1 MQPWVE
7 QVSGTDGLQQHVQ
20 HARAQGGLV
29 RARAYDGSGDRAGEE
44 REGARD
50 ARCAGWCKEDACAAR
65 GVAGSSGAE
74 RAPARTTSVEPEFA
88 VATTSSQ
95 LAETTE
101 TTLRDGHGAYPAEE
115 RRVNGFRLVVSGVR
129 GVLRMTREAAD
140 AAVQRVKRF
149 YFRDA
154 G

>member
-1 MQPWVE
+1 MQACTFDG
-7 QVSGTDGLQQHVQ
+7 SGGR
-20 HARAQGGLV
+20 ACEAQGG
-29 RARAYDGSGDRAGEE
+29 ARGTRGAGLCEE
-44 REGARD
+44 G
-50 ARCAGWCKEDACAAR
+50 ACAAR

-74 RAPARTTSVEPEFA
+74 RAPARTSSVEPEVA
-88 VATTSSQ
+88 VTRTSSQ
-95 LAETTE
+95 SAETTE
-101 TTLRDGHGAYPAEE
+101 TILRDRHGAYQAEE
-115 RRVNGFRLVVSGVR
+115 RRGNGFRRVVSGVR